1 METSNSFS
9 GCEVTFG
16 MITLKL
22 TVNGSVPRVHY
33 MQIQVGFHGDAITH
47 RNALKK
53 VSFAPSLSTVFTSCL
68 FLALAT
74 LVCSIVSK

>member
-1 METSNSFS
+1 
-9 GCEVTFG
+9 

-22 TVNGSVPRVHY
+22 IVNVIVPRVHY
-33 MQIQVGFHGDAITH
+33 MKRQVGFHGDAITH

-68 FLALAT
+68 FLALAI
-74 LVCSIVSK
+74 LVCSIVS